1 MKAKKPQPEAG
12 GGTPAAKKPK
22 LAALTQSVDSVFSR
36 LEAANAS
43 FLTTAAAASASVA
56 AAHQVAA
63 EPAISPSPVIAS
75 LRVDQAELA
84 RRMERERR
92 FHAEQAAAASR
103 KPQGERT
110 LVEVRSE
117 QGHARGTSTSLE
129 KDYLRLT
136 SHPTLE
142 TVRPPEVLRQALDL
156 VKRKWTDEECDYKYA
171 CDQLKSIRQ
180 DLTVQHIRTRF
191 TVTVYEVH
199 ARIAI
204 EVHDWA
210 EYRQCASVLQQLYAD
225 GLRGEQA
232 EFVAYGLLFA
242 ASHGTRLLAVE
253 IKECSAG
260 APAAVVAD
268 GRFVGHALAVVRAF
282 TSTDYVGFMKL
293 YQTAPR
299 MAPYLMD
306 LLIAKLRGRGY
317 GVLLSAYLPSLPLM
331 TLGGWLGFDNRK
343 QAAAFCG
350 HAGRRGGRGRAGR
363 QALARAAQSG
373 RLVRRLSM
381 PHALPPPRLQLL
393 RHLLCPPALSTA
405 LHTSF
410 PSDTLPPGT

>member
-75 LRVDQAELA
+75 LRVDQAKLA

-180 DLTVQHIRTRF
+180 ARWEAEQEGQGWWWWWCVGVWDLTVQHIRTRF

-268 GRFVGHALAVVRAF
+268 GRFVGHALAGEEVHARQPALSPPPLPPCRAVVRAF

-343 QAAAFCG
+343 QAAAFVG
-350 HAGRRGGRGRAGR
+350 TQGGVVAEGELDVKLSRERLKAGA
-363 QALARAAQSG
+363 
-373 RLVRRLSM
+373 
-381 PHALPPPRLQLL
+381 
-393 RHLLCPPALSTA
+393 
-405 LHTSF
+405 
-410 PSDTLPPGT
+410 